1 MKILLVAT
9 NQTDRFMDRMVVRP
23 VPIGLAYLAAS
34 VDESRHEMRVLDLMF
49 SDDGPGD
56 VEDAVK
62 EFGPDLVGLSIR
74 NLDNQISSNS
84 VWNLPAVRETVSR
97 IRGVSEAT
105 VLCGGPAFSI
115 LPAECLEYV
124 EADLGIAGDAAEAF
138 STLIER
144 LDAGEDY
151 RDIPGIVYR
160 EDGGEVMVSEGRFV
174 SDFHNFPRLDLL
186 DMRKYN
192 GSGFGIGVVTKLAQA
207 YYPTLDSSFDGSDWR
222 ARPPDEVVE
231 EIAGLNRDFGIN
243 KFFFID
249 SGFNVPTDAAKS
261 LCVAILES
269 GLKIRWNSYI
279 RPGSGDEELIQ
290 LMKQSGCSLALMS
303 ESGRGSGELSERLNG
318 LEAMAHLCDRVG
330 LPFTMNVAF
339 GDPGESRESVEHK
352 IEFLDSVKPAF
363 AVLRLG
369 TRVLPNTS
377 VAQAAVEEGLIE
389 SESDLL
395 RPVFYIEEDVR
406 DWLEDRLREEVEAHP
421 RWNLS

>member
-49 SDDGPGD
+49 CDDGPGD

-74 NLDNQISSNS
+74 NLDNQSSSNS

-249 SGFNVPTDAAKS
+249 SGFNVPADAAKS

-303 ESGRGSGELSERLNG
+303 ESGRGPGELSERLNG

-339 GDPGESRESVEHK
+339 GEPGESRESVEQK

>member
-34 VDESRHEMRVLDLMF
+34 VDESRHQMRVLDLMF

-62 EFGPDLVGLSIR
+62 EFGPDLVGLSLR
-74 NLDNQISSNS
+74 NLDNQSSSNS
-84 VWNLPAVRETVSR
+84 VWNLPAVKEIVSR
-97 IRGVSEAT
+97 IRAVSEAT

-115 LPAECLEYV
+115 LPAECMEYV

-138 STLIER
+138 STLVER
-144 LDAGEDY
+144 LDSGEDY

-160 EDGGEVMVSEGRFV
+160 DDDEVVVSEGRFV

-186 DMRKYN
+186 EMKKYN

-207 YYPTLDSSFDGSDWR
+207 YYPTLDSNFNGSDWR
-222 ARPPDEVVE
+222 SRPPDEVVE
-231 EIAGLNRDFGIN
+231 EIAGLNRDFGIS

-249 SGFNVPTDAAKS
+249 SGFNMPADAAKS

-318 LEAMAHLCDRVG
+318 LETMARLCDRVG

-339 GDPGESRESVEHK
+339 GEPGENRESVERK
-352 IEFLDSVKPAF
+352 IAFLESVNPAF
-363 AVLRLG
+363 AAVRLG
-369 TRVLPNTS
+369 TRILPNTS
-377 VAQAAVEEGLIE
+377 VAQAALEEGLIE

-395 RPVFYIEEDVR
+395 RPVFYIEEEVR
-406 DWLEDRLREEVEAHP
+406 DWLGDRLRDEVEAHP

>member
-303 ESGRGSGELSERLNG
+303 ESGGGSRELSERLNG

-339 GDPGESRESVEHK
+339 GEPGESRESVEQK

>member
-23 VPIGLAYLAAS
+23 VPIGLAYLAAA
-34 VDESRHEMRVLDLMF
+34 VDEGRHELRVLDLMF
-49 SDDGPGD
+49 SEDGPGD
-56 VEDAVK
+56 VEDAVR

-74 NLDNQISSNS
+74 NLDNQASSNS
-84 VWNLPAVRETVSR
+84 VWNLPAVREIVER

-124 EADLGIAGDAAEAF
+124 EADIGIAGDAAEAF
-138 STLIER
+138 ATLVDR
-144 LDAGEDY
+144 LESGEDY
-151 RDIPGIVYR
+151 RDVPGIVYR
-160 EDGGEVMVSEGRFV
+160 DDGEVVVSEGRFV

-186 DMRKYN
+186 DMQKYN
-192 GSGFGIGVVTKLAQA
+192 GSGFGVGVVTKLAQA

-222 ARPPDEVVE
+222 ARPADEVVE

-243 KFFFID
+243 KVFFID
-249 SGFNVPTDAAKS
+249 SGFNIPADAAKS
-261 LCVAILES
+261 LCIAILES

-279 RPGSGDEELIQ
+279 RPGSGDEELIR

-318 LEAMAHLCDRVG
+318 LETMAHLCDKVG
-330 LPFTMNVAF
+330 LPFTMNMAF
-339 GDPGESRESVEHK
+339 GEPGETRESVEQK
-352 IEFLDSVKPAF
+352 IAFLDSVKPAF

-369 TRVLPNTS
+369 TRVLPNTA
-377 VAQAAVEEGLIE
+377 VVQTAVEEGLIE

-395 RPVFYIEEDVR
+395 RPVFYVEEEVR
-406 DWLEDRLREEVEAHP
+406 DWLGDRLREEVEAHP